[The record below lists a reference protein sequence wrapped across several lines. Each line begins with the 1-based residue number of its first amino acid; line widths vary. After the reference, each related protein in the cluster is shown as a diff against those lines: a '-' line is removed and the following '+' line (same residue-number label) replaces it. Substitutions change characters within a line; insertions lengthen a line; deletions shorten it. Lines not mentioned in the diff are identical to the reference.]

1 MRYVTALF
9 DAPIPARAAAAAL
22 ASAGFHPD
30 DIALVPHLAGA
41 PATGWFVD
49 ADPADARG
57 VRQALEDLGFD
68 TADAA
73 RAAEGARRGAIIL
86 MVRTPT
92 LSAPVAAEVIAA
104 LAPPDPDDLAAAWEA
119 DPGLTY
125 AWAAVPAPSGTAG
138 EGPAAGGD
146 APRGDDGIP
155 VVDEGVP
162 AADDHSSTAAGD
174 VPVAAGDVPIVDD
187 DVPMMDSDVPTAND
201 DVPATADD
209 VPTANDDVPATADA
223 VPAIET
229 SPGHGPDTPDA
240 ADPELRRPGS

>member
-41 PATGWFVD
+41 PAAGWFVD

-68 TADAA
+68 AADAG

-92 LSAPVAAEVIAA
+92 LSAPIAAEVIAA
-104 LAPPDPDDLAAAWEA
+104 LAPPDPEALAATWEA
-119 DPGLTY
+119 DPSLKFD
-125 AWAAVPAPSGTAG
+125 WAAVPP
-138 EGPAAGGD
+138 PGGNIV
-146 APRGDDGIP
+146 PVP
-155 VVDEGVP
+155 VLVVDDDEP
-162 AADDHSSTAAGD
+162 AADDGVLVTVDD
-174 VPVAAGDVPIVDD
+174 VPVAHDDEPAADDGVLVTVDD
-187 DVPMMDSDVPTAND
+187 D
-201 DVPATADD
+201 PAADD
-209 VPTANDDVPATADA
+209 DDPA
-223 VPAIET
+223 PA
-229 SPGHGPDTPDA
+229 SDPGHGPDTPDDS
-240 ADPELRRPGS
+240 DPELRRPGS